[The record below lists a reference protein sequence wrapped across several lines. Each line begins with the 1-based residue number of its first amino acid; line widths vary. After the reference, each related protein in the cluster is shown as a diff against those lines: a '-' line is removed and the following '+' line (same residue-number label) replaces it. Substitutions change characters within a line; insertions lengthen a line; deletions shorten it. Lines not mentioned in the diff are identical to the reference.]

1 LSDSRDIDV
10 GDELR
15 LHVVSSG
22 KGEPLLLLHGFTGS
36 SSTWDYFRSM
46 LDSDFRVIAVD
57 LPGHG
62 QSSIPGDPKRYS
74 LDRLSSDLAKVL
86 DDLQIDRAAVFGYSM
101 GGRAALRFALNEPT
115 RLSFLILES
124 TTPGIDEASRPQR
137 AAADGLLAD
146 MIERDGVAAF
156 VAKWER
162 LPLWNT
168 QARMPDAGRRALH
181 SQRLAN
187 DARGLAN
194 SLRGAGSATDPAVT
208 ERLNEIQT
216 PTLILTGELD
226 TKYIEIG
233 RILESGIPNAEMQII
248 PDAGHAIHLEQPD
261 AVIDAIRGFLR
272 KGRNN

>member
-1 LSDSRDIDV
+1 LFDSRDIDV

-22 KGEPLLLLHGFTGS
+22 EGPPLLLLHGFTGS
-36 SSTWDYFRSM
+36 LSTWDYFRSK
-46 LDSDFRVIAVD
+46 LDSSFRVIAVD

-62 QSSIPGDPKRYS
+62 QSSIPADAARYS
-74 LDRLSSDLAKVL
+74 LDRLSGDLAKIL
-86 DDLQIDRAAVFGYSM
+86 DELKVERAAVFGYSM
-101 GGRAALRFALNEPT
+101 GGRAALRFALNQPA
-115 RLSFLILES
+115 RLSALILES
-124 TTPGIDEASRPQR
+124 TTSGIDEESRPQR
-137 AAADGLLAD
+137 AAADRLLAD

-168 QARMPDAGRRALH
+168 QTRMPDAGRRALH
-181 SQRLAN
+181 DQRLAN
-187 DARGLAN
+187 DPRGLAN
-194 SLRGAGSATDPAVT
+194 SLRGAGSAADPAVT
-208 ERLNEIQT
+208 GRLGEIQS

-233 RILESGIPNAEMQII
+233 RILEKAIPNADMQII
-248 PDAGHAIHLEQPD
+248 PAAGHAIHLEQPD
-261 AVIDAIRGFLR
+261 AVIDAIQGFLS

>member
-1 LSDSRDIDV
+1 MSDSRDIDV

-22 KGEPLLLLHGFTGS
+22 EDAPLLLLHGFTGS
-36 SSTWDYFRSM
+36 SSTWDYFRSK
-46 LDSDFRVIAVD
+46 LEQSFRVIAVD

-62 QSSIPGDPKRYS
+62 QSSVPDDPERYS
-74 LDRLSSDLAKVL
+74 LDRLSADLARVL
-86 DDLQIDRAAVFGYSM
+86 DDLEIDRAAVFGYSM

-115 RLSFLILES
+115 RLNALILES
-124 TTPGIDEASRPQR
+124 ATPGIDEASRPQR
-137 AAADGLLAD
+137 AASDRLLAD

-168 QARMPDAGRRALH
+168 QVRMPDAGRKALH
-181 SQRLAN
+181 NQRLAN

-208 ERLNEIQT
+208 GRLGEIQT

-226 TKYIEIG
+226 AKYIEIG
-233 RILESGIPNAEMQII
+233 RVLESGIPNADMQII

-261 AVIDAIRGFLR
+261 AVVDAIQGFLR

>member
-1 LSDSRDIDV
+1 LTDSRAIDV
-10 GDELR
+10 GDGLR

-22 KGEPLLLLHGFTGS
+22 EGLPLLLLHGFTGS
-36 SSTWDYFRSM
+36 SSTWDYFRSK
-46 LDSDFRVIAVD
+46 LEQSFRVIAVD

-62 QSSIPGDPKRYS
+62 QSSVPDDPHRYS
-74 LDRLSSDLAKVL
+74 LDRLSVDLARVL
-86 DDLQIDRAAVFGYSM
+86 DELEIDRAAVFGYSM

-115 RLSFLILES
+115 RLNALILES
-124 TTPGIDEASRPQR
+124 TTPGIDEASRPKR

-168 QARMPDAGRRALH
+168 QARMPDAGRKALH
-181 SQRLAN
+181 DQRLAN
-187 DARGLAN
+187 HPRGLAN

-208 ERLNEIQT
+208 GRLGEIKT

-233 RILESGIPNAEMQII
+233 RVLESGIPNADMQII

-261 AVIDAIRGFLR
+261 AVVDAIQGFLR

>member
-22 KGEPLLLLHGFTGS
+22 EGPPLLLLHGFTGS
-36 SSTWDYFRSM
+36 LSTWDYFRSK
-46 LDSDFRVIAVD
+46 LDSSFRVIAVD

-62 QSSIPGDPKRYS
+62 QSSIPKDPARYS
-74 LDRLSSDLAKVL
+74 LDRLSTDLAKVL
-86 DDLQIDRAAVFGYSM
+86 DGLEIESAAVFGYSM

-115 RLSFLILES
+115 RLGALILES
-124 TTPGIDEASRPQR
+124 TTPGIDEASRAQR
-137 AAADGLLAD
+137 AQADGLLAD

-156 VAKWER
+156 VARWER

-168 QARMPDAGRRALH
+168 QARMPDAGRQALH
-181 SQRLAN
+181 NQRIAN
-187 DARGLAN
+187 DPRGLAN
-194 SLRGAGSATDPAVT
+194 SLRGAGSAADPAVT
-208 ERLNEIQT
+208 ARLGEIQA

-233 RILESGIPNAEMQII
+233 RILQSGIPNAEMQII
-248 PDAGHAIHLEQPD
+248 PDAGHAIHLERPD
-261 AVIDAIRGFLR
+261 AVIDAVQGFLR

>member
-115 RLSFLILES
+115 HLSFLILES

-168 QARMPDAGRRALH
+168 QARMPDAGRRTLH
-181 SQRLAN
+181 NQRLAN

>member
-22 KGEPLLLLHGFTGS
+22 EGPPLLLLHGFTGS
-36 SSTWDYFRSM
+36 LSTWDYFRSR
-46 LDSDFRVIAVD
+46 LDSSFRVIAAD

-62 QSSIPGDPKRYS
+62 QSSIPENPERYS
-74 LDRLSSDLAKVL
+74 LDRLSTDLAKVL
-86 DDLQIDRAAVFGYSM
+86 DGLEIESAAVFGYSM

-115 RLSFLILES
+115 RLGALILES
-124 TTPGIDEASRPQR
+124 TTPGIDEASRAQR

-156 VAKWER
+156 VARWER

-168 QARMPDAGRRALH
+168 QARMPDAGRQALH
-181 SQRLAN
+181 NQRIAN
-187 DARGLAN
+187 DPRGLAN
-194 SLRGAGSATDPAVT
+194 SLRGAGSAADPAVT
-208 ERLNEIQT
+208 TRLGEIQT

-233 RILESGIPNAEMQII
+233 RMLQSGIPNAEMQII
-248 PDAGHAIHLEQPD
+248 PDAGHAIHLERSD
-261 AVIDAIRGFLR
+261 AVIDAVQGFLR